1 MMSKYKIVISK
12 FILQAAEQKVT
23 DFMVIG
29 QGIDSHI
36 WEEEFD
42 LLHCS
47 LLHQDHGKR
56 PLGLRGDGSGL
67 PSCHV

>member
-1 MMSKYKIVISK
+1 
-12 FILQAAEQKVT
+12 
-23 DFMVIG
+23 MVIG

-47 LLHQDHGKR
+47 LLHQKSWKATTGAQGMVQGYLLAMFEMD
-56 PLGLRGDGSGL
+56 S
-67 PSCHV
+67 VW

>member
-1 MMSKYKIVISK
+1 
-12 FILQAAEQKVT
+12 
-23 DFMVIG
+23 MVIG

-47 LLHQDHGKR
+47 LLHQAQWMVQGYLLAMFEMD
-56 PLGLRGDGSGL
+56 S
-67 PSCHV
+67 VW